1 MERKTEK
8 NCQNSFT
15 IIGINGMVKKHAR
28 SAVCCWTRVFFT
40 SFNVSISKQ
49 RFLNKIMIQWLR
61 LSVFALF
68 VPMYV
73 YNRDLLSLLSYYH
86 NKIYLSLIFIRIN
99 RVCKEPNRN
108 SNLQICLSFQ
118 NHKSLCVPQNS
129 DICQIQNSFSKFQNS

>member
-1 MERKTEK
+1 
-8 NCQNSFT
+8 
-15 IIGINGMVKKHAR
+15 
-28 SAVCCWTRVFFT
+28 
-40 SFNVSISKQ
+40 
-49 RFLNKIMIQWLR
+49 MIQWLR

-129 DICQIQNSFSKFQNS
+129 DICQIQNSFSKFQNSWVAQTTTSLIWSMYISIQRTKIFQIHLTKDECLNIRYYILHN